1 MFQDDLVDAEWI
13 RNMLRSHRRTQKDLA
28 AALGIDASA
37 VSRVLDGH
45 RKLRPDE
52 LARVRAFFDPNLEA
66 PAAPTSAYR
75 LTDPAGER
83 SRSGPVPRQRATGDI
98 PIYGPPSG
106 SGPIFRFSSDGPTEY
121 RARPDRLMGVEGA
134 LGIYAP
140 RDFLAPRYRAGE
152 VLYVHPG
159 KPPIVGSDCLIRFK
173 PTERMAILRYLGR
186 EGSLLDFDSVSSLAP
201 CNAVSRREIETFKE
215 DEISQ
220 IGRIVLVARD

>member
-13 RNMLRSHRRTQKDLA
+13 RGMLRSHRRTQKDLA
-28 AALGIDASA
+28 SALGIDASA

-52 LARVRAFFDPNLEA
+52 LARIRAFFDPNLNV

-75 LTDPAGER
+75 LTDPGGER

-98 PIYGPPSG
+98 PIYGSPN
-106 SGPIFRFSSDGPTEY
+106 GPGPVFEFPAAGPTEY
-121 RARPDRLMGVEGA
+121 RTRPDQLLGVEGA
-134 LGIYAP
+134 FGVYAP
-140 RDFLAPRYRAGE
+140 GDFLAPRYRAGE

-159 KPPIVGSDCLIRFK
+159 KPPTVGSDCLIRLK
-173 PTERMAILRYLGR
+173 PPERIAILRYLGR
-186 EGSLLDFDSVSSLAP
+186 EGSSLGFGSVSSAAP
-201 CNAVSRREIETFKE
+201 CNAVNRREIETFEEK
-215 DEISQ
+215 EISQ